1 MSARAGAAIPPAGI
15 AAGFDRHT
23 ALRRTAAGGE
33 LRAASWQAHIE
44 PELRGFGGAHGGYV
58 SAIAVRALSD
68 LVDDPARLPRAL
80 TVQLTAPIAPGI
92 LELRGE
98 RGRTGSSISAV
109 SLVIEQA
116 GERRGAAWAVF
127 GRSRRSLRYL
137 GRVMPSVPPPEAC
150 PPIGEKPAPEASAGI
165 FVEHRPAA
173 PPLPLSGGE
182 RAAILV
188 WMRLVEERPLDLLA
202 AVMLADAGPPAL
214 FGRLER
220 FIRMPSVEIA
230 IQFAEPAAVADSPWL
245 LGVFRTSHAADG
257 YVLEDGELWTP
268 AGDLVL
274 QARQLRRILDA

>member
-1 MSARAGAAIPPAGI
+1 MSARAGGAPPPSGR

-23 ALRRTAAGGE
+23 ALCRTATGGA
-33 LRAASWQAHIE
+33 LGTASWQARIE

-58 SAIAVRALSD
+58 SAIALRALTD
-68 LVDDPARLPRAL
+68 LVDDTERLARSL
-80 TVQLTAPIAPGI
+80 TLQLTAPVAAGI

-98 RGRTGSSISAV
+98 RSRTGSSISAA

-116 GERRGAAWAVF
+116 AERRGAAWAVF
-127 GRSRRSLRYL
+127 GRSRRSPRYL
-137 GRVMPSVPPPEAC
+137 GRAMPNVPPPEAC
-150 PPIGEKPAPEASAGI
+150 LPIGEKPAPEASAGI

-173 PPLPLSGGE
+173 PPLPLSGGQ
-182 RAAILV
+182 RAEILV
-188 WMRLVEERPLDLLA
+188 WMRLVEERPLDPLV

-230 IQFAEPAAVADSPWL
+230 IQLTEPAAIADSPWL

-257 YVLEDGELWTP
+257 YALEDGELWTP
-268 AGDLVL
+268 EGSLVL